1 MASPNVKF
9 LIGPNKNEFNIHS
22 EIVAVQ
28 SSSLANIIREQ
39 NGRFEGRPI
48 IWKHVDVD
56 TFIRFCAF
64 ALAGDYNGVEP
75 RLRQIPTMVSQ
86 PRLLRKTIKLRLTNH
101 GRTPM
106 SVYNIF
112 CWQRFKERYSGHE
125 FSPDDAVD
133 SRTHTCVEVFL
144 CHARM
149 FIFAD
154 QYKIAK
160 LRDVAIRKLWIAMV
174 NITFTGNA
182 IPDVTQLVNIHF
194 FTQHSLD
201 RSPVCSKQNTIHHH
215 KSCYPKAP
223 QEEAHCFVDQPA
235 AGAGMILTPNT
246 MVLMTAVNFLSPD
259 GKCFTFDARANGYGE
274 GEGIGVVVQKRL

>member
-1 MASPNVKF
+1 MASPNMKF
-9 LIGPNKNEFNIHS
+9 LIGPNKNEFSIHS

-28 SSSLANIIREQ
+28 
-39 NGRFEGRPI
+39 PI

-56 TFIRFCAF
+56 TFIRFREF
-64 ALAGDYNGVEP
+64 ALTGDYNCVEP
-75 RLRQIPTMVSQ
+75 RLRQIPAVVCQ

-101 GRTPM
+101 GQIPM
-106 SVYNIF
+106 SVYSSF

-133 SRTHTCVEVFL
+133 SRTHTCREVFL

-154 QYKIAK
+154 QCKIAK

-174 NITFTGNA
+174 NINFTGNA
-182 IPDVTQLVNIHF
+182 IPDVTQLVKYVYNH
-194 FTQHSLD
+194 TTSE
-201 RSPVCSKQNTIHHH
+201 N
-215 KSCYPKAP
+215 
-223 QEEAHCFVDQPA
+223 PA
-235 AGAGMILTPNT
+235 GKEIRDLVRRYCIIRRKLTRERESATVLSINPPLVLAILTPNT

-274 GEGIGVVVQKRL
+274 GEGTCVVVLKRL